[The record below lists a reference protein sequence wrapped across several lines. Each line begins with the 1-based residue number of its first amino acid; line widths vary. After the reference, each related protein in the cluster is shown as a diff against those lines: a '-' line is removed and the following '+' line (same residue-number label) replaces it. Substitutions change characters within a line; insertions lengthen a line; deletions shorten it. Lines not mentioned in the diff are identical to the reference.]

1 MVGIQQMLVPF
12 LFPSLSSERQCSK
25 LCLYCILVK
34 RHITSIN
41 IFSPGVS
48 LLTNLGKRM
57 IETYGSYSLFCLK
70 ICLLKTSKIH
80 TTFYYIPLDN
90 KLLEDNKSPF
100 QCL

>member
-25 LCLYCILVK
+25 LCLCCILVK

-48 LLTNLGKRM
+48 LLTNLGNRM
-57 IETYGSYSLFCLK
+57 IEMYGSYSLFCPEIRLLK
-70 ICLLKTSKIH
+70 IVML
-80 TTFYYIPLDN
+80 YYIPLEN
-90 KLLEDNKSPF
+90 KLLKDNIKCPF